1 MSDFRKVKLY
11 DTYTGNKVDLKP
23 ITPPEVD
30 IYYCGPTVYNYAHIG
45 NLRPVLVFDLLARV
59 LDEVGYDVKIVSN
72 YTDIDDKIIHK
83 ALEEHVDEKEISSRY
98 IESYKGDILEKL
110 NIFKFYNQP
119 RVSQYIPEIEDFIS
133 KMISTNHAYV
143 VAGDVFFRVGS
154 IDHYGELSK
163 MKIDDLISGARIEKD
178 TKKESSLD
186 FALWK
191 KTDKGIKFDA
201 EFGLGRPGWHTECLV
216 MINKV
221 FQKPLIDIH
230 GGGFDLKFPHH
241 ENEIAQSRALNGSQ
255 LANIWMHVGFLNF
268 DGEKMSKSLGNVVLG
283 KDAIAKFGGNAVR
296 LFFLST
302 RYQAPIVFSDEAL
315 ENAVKSL
322 AKYQEVL
329 DRLQSKLYIDK
340 YAKDGIISEYYEEFM
355 NALCDDLNVANAM
368 VAVEKLCKHSN
379 SEIRKKDVDLEQIS
393 LSFFTL
399 KKMFDILGLRLEER
413 VFTTEDEQIYADYL
427 EAKSVQD
434 FEKSDVLRKKMLE
447 RHFLAW

>member
-11 DTYTGNKVDLKP
+11 DTYTSKKVELKP
-23 ITPPEVD
+23 IAPPEVD

-45 NLRPVLVFDLLARV
+45 NVRPVLVFDLLARV

-72 YTDIDDKIIHK
+72 YTDIDDKIINK
-83 ALEEHVDEKEISSRY
+83 AIEEKVDEKEISTRY
-98 IESYKGDILEKL
+98 IESYQEDILDKL
-110 NIFKFYNQP
+110 HVFKFYNQP
-119 RVSQYIPEIEDFIS
+119 RVSEYIPEIENFID
-133 KMISTNHAYV
+133 KMISTDHAYV
-143 VAGDVFFRVGS
+143 VDGDVFFRVGS
-154 IDHYGELSK
+154 VDHYGELSK

-191 KTDKGIKFDA
+191 KTEKGIKFDA

-221 FQKPLIDIH
+221 FHKPLIDIH

-255 LANIWMHVGFLNF
+255 LANIWMHVGFLNM
-268 DGEKMSKSLGNVVLG
+268 GEEKMSKSTGNVIWG
-283 KDAIAKFGGNAVR
+283 KDAIAKFGANTVR

-302 RYQAPIVFSDEAL
+302 RYQAPISFTDEAL
-315 ENAVKSL
+315 ENASKSL

-329 DRLQSKLYIDK
+329 DRLQTKLFISKYK
-340 YAKDGIISEYYEEFM
+340 KEGIIQEYYEEFM
-355 NALCDDLNVANAM
+355 DSLCDDLNVANAM
-368 VAVEKLCKHSN
+368 VAIEKLCKHSN

-399 KKMFDILGLRLEER
+399 QKMFAILGLRLEER
-413 VFTTEDEQIYADYL
+413 VFTDEDEKIYSDYL
-427 EAKSVQD
+427 EAKSSKD

-447 RHFLAW
+447 RHFLA